1 MRIPEAHLGASP
13 IWVKG
18 DPPFADARLA
28 VSPAAYIDWDQAE
41 ITEPGTTLRVPVRQV
56 TPAWAAA
63 FRAET
68 ENRRHRSFQDPWG
81 QIGLIGVV
89 IFVPAITP
97 GAETLLR
104 QTLDEIVAIAGRRAA
119 SAPPPESPA
128 EMLELMRSLSG
139 ATLPG

>member
-1 MRIPEAHLGASP
+1 
-13 IWVKG
+13 
-18 DPPFADARLA
+18 
-28 VSPAAYIDWDQAE
+28 VSRAAYIDWDKAE
-41 ITEPGTTLRVPVRQV
+41 ITEPGTTLRVPVRGA
-56 TPAWAAA
+56 TPEWAAA
-63 FRAET
+63 FRTEA

-97 GAETLLR
+97 GAEKLLR
-104 QTLDEIVAIAGRRAA
+104 ETLDDIVAIAGRRAA
-119 SAPPPESPA
+119 AAPPPESPA